1 MNHED
6 HVNLLRKGVPE
17 SDGIWADFGAGR
29 GAFTLALTELLGP
42 TAVIHAIDKD
52 KRALRE
58 HAHLMSTHFPD
69 TTVHYHTAD
78 FTTPLNLPPLDG
90 IVAANTL
97 HFLRHKDQTLQLW
110 RSYLKENGRLLIVE
124 YNIDRGNLWVPHPFS
139 YSTWEKLAEKNGF
152 TTTRLLIKRPSRF
165 LGEIYSAVSW

>member
-6 HVNLLRKGVPE
+6 HVNLLRKGIAKPGGV
-17 SDGIWADFGAGR
+17 WADLGAGR
-29 GAFTLALTELLGP
+29 GAFTMALAELLGT

-52 KRALRE
+52 KRALQE
-58 HAHLMSTHFPD
+58 QASLMATRFPGV
-69 TTVHYHTAD
+69 TVHYHTAD
-78 FTTPLNLPPLDG
+78 FTTPLSLPPLDG

-110 RSYLKENGRLLIVE
+110 HSYLKENGRLLIVE
-124 YNIDRGNLWVPHPFS
+124 YNIDRGNPWVPHPFS
-139 YSTWEKLAEKNGF
+139 YPTWQKLAAKNSF
-152 TTTRLLIKRPSRF
+152 THTELLAKRPSRF